1 MGRKE
6 MADELRELRKTNNA
20 NKPVSKLKL
29 FEISAEI
36 ERLKN
41 MRATTPAVASYSGSK
56 NTTNIGSSVDDV
68 KEAKQKGFPSK
79 PEKAEKAKVSK
90 GVVSAK
96 SKSEMKP
103 VAEKK
108 KMTTKMTEAKP
119 VKKSTGKSK
128 KVVEAESESDYE

>member
-6 MADELRELRKTNNA
+6 MADELRELRKTSA
-20 NKPVSKLKL
+20 AHKSVSKMKL
-29 FEISAEI
+29 FEISSEI

-68 KEAKQKGFPSK
+68 KEAKQKGFPSR
-79 PEKAEKAKVSK
+79 PEKAEKPKVSK
-90 GVVSAK
+90 GVIPAK
-96 SKSEMKP
+96 SKPDVKP

-108 KMTTKMTEAKP
+108 KMTVKKSEEKP
-119 VKKSTGKSK
+119 VKKMARKAK
-128 KVVEAESESDYE
+128 EVVSESDEE